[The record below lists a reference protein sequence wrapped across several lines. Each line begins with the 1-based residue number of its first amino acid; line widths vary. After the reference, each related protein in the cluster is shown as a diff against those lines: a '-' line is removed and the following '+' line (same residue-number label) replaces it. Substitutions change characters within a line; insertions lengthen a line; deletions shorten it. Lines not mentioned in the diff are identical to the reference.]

1 MKRFLKH
8 IVLFFIPVYIGVV
21 ALFIFPVEKKFSY
34 SFIKGECNNKASWI
48 YNRIFID
55 NRNVDIAFS
64 GASQTGCAIMDELI
78 EKELNKNSGRELSVA
93 NIGYCRRGRDI
104 QYLMLKD
111 LFENKK
117 PKIIIVE
124 VYEDEPKKSHPVF
137 PYLANSDDL
146 FSSGILFNQRYL
158 SGIWKGG
165 VVRFE
170 NFKHIVFKTEIQPL
184 KNPLLFGYRH
194 SIQKV
199 ADNVLMENRTVWEK
213 RLARHKNSLLRK
225 FELNYSKHYL
235 EKIVKLANQNSCKIL
250 FLYLPESG
258 SKLKEP
264 LLTKYYKNFGELVV
278 LPQSIIENKE
288 NWKDA
293 THFNDLGAIKVS
305 QFIENKLLFYTT
317 STTSTQ
323 QAPQLD
329 NNENGIFPKQSY

>member
-1 MKRFLKH
+1 MPHPNLSISNFKMKRFLKH
-8 IVLFFIPVYIGVV
+8 ITLFFIPVYIGIV

-34 SFIKGECNNKASWI
+34 SFVKGECDNKASWI

-78 EKELNKNSGRELSVA
+78 EKELNKNSVEKLSVA
-93 NIGYCRRGRDI
+93 NFGYCRRCRDI

-117 PKIIIVE
+117 PKIIVVE

-146 FSSGILFNQRYL
+146 FSSFVFFNQRFL
-158 SGIWKGG
+158 VAIWKGI

-170 NFKHIVFKTEIQPL
+170 NFKQIVFNTEIQSL
-184 KNPLLFGYRH
+184 KNPSLFGYRH
-194 SIQKV
+194 STQKV
-199 ADNVLMENRTVWEK
+199 STNVLKENRDIWEK
-213 RLARHKNSLLRK
+213 RLAIHKNSLIRK
-225 FELNYSKHYL
+225 IELNYSKHYI
-235 EKIVKLANQNSCKIL
+235 EKIVKLATQNSCKIL

-258 SKLKEP
+258 SKLEMP
-264 LLTKYYKNFGELVV
+264 LLTDYYKSLGEL
-278 LPQSIIENKE
+278 IILSQPIVNDKQ

-293 THFNDLGAIKVS
+293 THFNDSGATKVS
-305 QFIENKLLFYTT
+305 QFIVDELFYYST
-317 STTSTQ
+317 STMSTQ
-323 QAPQLD
+323 QP
-329 NNENGIFPKQSY
+329 